1 MNRGDEAISGTGFLC
16 FAREG
21 KGRTQEIRMG
31 VSNMK
36 VEDIKKIAVMGA
48 GDMGYGIAEVA
59 LLAGYKVAM
68 RDIEQRF
75 IDKGFSRI
83 KESLD
88 KLVEKQK
95 ITEENRKAMLANI
108 QTFID
113 IAESVKDADFV
124 IEAVPEVMDL
134 KEQVFRAL
142 DAAAPKRAILASNT
156 STMSIT
162 EIASATKRP
171 EQVVGMHFF
180 NPPVLMKLVEVIKGE
195 KTGESTMQLTYD
207 LALRMNKV
215 PVRIEKDS
223 PGFIYNRITAPTQI
237 LLGLMLEK
245 GVTTPVEID
254 ARMKKEGVPMGPYE
268 LMDYIGLDVS
278 YHIARNFC
286 DRLSRDHE
294 PATWLKAKVDA
305 GELGK
310 KTGQGIYDWSKG
322 RPEIDLSRAKED
334 FDPDIFTA
342 LQVNEATKLLE
353 EGVVKSPDEI
363 DKAMVN
369 GGGAALGP
377 FQLAREI
384 GYAKLARICDELAQK
399 FAVKVFEP
407 TETLKKGILP

>member
-1 MNRGDEAISGTGFLC
+1 
-16 FAREG
+16 
-21 KGRTQEIRMG
+21 
-31 VSNMK
+31 MK
-36 VEDIKKIAVMGA
+36 VEEIKKIAVMGA
-48 GDMGYGIAEVA
+48 GDMGHGIAEVA

-95 ITEENRKAMLANI
+95 VTEENKKAMLANL

-124 IEAVPEVMDL
+124 IEAVPEIMDL
-134 KEQVFRAL
+134 KRQVFQAL
-142 DAAAPKRAILASNT
+142 DAAAPKHAILASNT

-171 EQVVGMHFF
+171 KQVVGMHFF
-180 NPPVLMKLVEVIKGE
+180 NPPVLMKLVEVIKGK
-195 KTGESTMQLTYD
+195 KTSKATMQLTYD
-207 LALRMNKV
+207 LALKMNKV
-215 PVRIEKDS
+215 PVRVEKDS
-223 PGFIYNRITAPTQI
+223 PGFIYNRVTAPTQI
-237 LLGLMLEK
+237 LLGLMVER
-245 GVTTPVEID
+245 GVATPVEID
-254 ARMKKEGVPMGPYE
+254 AKVKKAGAPMGQYE

-278 YHIARNFC
+278 YHVARNFS

-294 PATWLKAKVDA
+294 PPAWLKAKVDA

-310 KTGQGIYDWSKG
+310 KTGKGIYDWSKG
-322 RPEIDLSRAKED
+322 RPEIDLSKAKED
-334 FDPDIFTA
+334 FDPNVFTA

-353 EGVVKSPDEI
+353 EGVVKSPDDI

-369 GGGAALGP
+369 GGGVALGP
-377 FQLAREI
+377 FQLARQI
-384 GYAKLARICDELAQK
+384 GYDKLARICAELAQK
-399 FAVKVFEP
+399 FGVQVFEP
-407 TETLKKGILP
+407 TKTLKKGRLS

>member
-1 MNRGDEAISGTGFLC
+1 
-16 FAREG
+16 
-21 KGRTQEIRMG
+21 
-31 VSNMK
+31 MK
-36 VEDIKKIAVMGA
+36 AEDIKKIAVMGA
-48 GDMGYGIAEVA
+48 GDMGHGIAEVA

-95 ITEENRKAMLANI
+95 ITEENRKLMLANI
-108 QTFID
+108 ETFID
-113 IAESVKDADFV
+113 IAESVKDADFI
-124 IEAVPEVMDL
+124 IEAVPEIMDL
-134 KEQVFRAL
+134 KREVFQAL
-142 DAAAPKRAILASNT
+142 DGAAPKHVILASNT

-162 EIASATKRP
+162 EIASTTNRP

-195 KTGESTMQLTYD
+195 KTSRAIMQLTYD

-215 PVRIEKDS
+215 PVRVEKDS
-223 PGFIYNRITAPTQI
+223 AGFIYNRITAPTQI
-237 LLGLMLEK
+237 LLGLMLERS
-245 GVTTPVEID
+245 VATPVEID
-254 ARMKKEGVPMGPYE
+254 ARMKKAGAPMGSYE
-268 LMDYIGLDVS
+268 LMDYIGLDVM
-278 YHIARNFC
+278 YHIARNFS

-294 PATWLKAKVDA
+294 PATWLKAKFDA
-305 GELGK
+305 GEMGK

-334 FDPDIFTA
+334 FDPDILTA

-353 EGVVKSPDEI
+353 EGVVESPDEI

-384 GYAKLARICDELAQK
+384 GYDKLARICEELAK
-399 FAVKVFEP
+399 RFDVKVFEP
-407 TETLKKGILP
+407 SETLKKGNI

>member
-1 MNRGDEAISGTGFLC
+1 
-16 FAREG
+16 
-21 KGRTQEIRMG
+21 MG

-48 GDMGYGIAEVA
+48 GDMGHGIAEVA

-95 ITEENRKAMLANI
+95 VTEDNRKTMLGNI
-108 QTFID
+108 QTFVD
-113 IAESVKDADFV
+113 IADSVKDADFV
-124 IEAVPEVMDL
+124 IEAVPEIMDL
-134 KEQVFRAL
+134 KREVFQAV
-142 DAAAPKRAILASNT
+142 DAAAPKHAILASNT

-162 EIASATKRP
+162 EMASATKRP

-195 KTGESTMQLTYD
+195 KTSEATMQLTYD

-223 PGFIYNRITAPTQI
+223 PGFIYNRVNAPTDV
-237 LLGLMLEK
+237 LLGLMVEK
-245 GVTTPVEID
+245 GMATPEEID
-254 ARMKKEGVPMGPYE
+254 ARMKKAGSPMGPYE
-268 LMDYIGLDVS
+268 LMDYIGLDIA
-278 YHIARNFC
+278 YHMYSHFS
-286 DRLSRDHE
+286 DRLSRDYKL
-294 PATWLKAKVDA
+294 ASWLKAKFDA

-310 KTGQGIYDWSKG
+310 KTGKGIYDWSKG
-322 RPEIDLSRAKED
+322 RPEIDLSKAKED
-334 FDPDIFTA
+334 FDPTVLTA
-342 LQVNEATKLLE
+342 VKVNEATKLLE

-369 GGGAALGP
+369 GGGVALGP

-384 GYAKLARICDELAQK
+384 GYDKLTRMCEELAQK
-399 FAVKVFEP
+399 FGVKVFEP
-407 TETLKKGILP
+407 TETLKKGSL

>member
-1 MNRGDEAISGTGFLC
+1 
-16 FAREG
+16 
-21 KGRTQEIRMG
+21 
-31 VSNMK
+31 MK
-36 VEDIKKIAVMGA
+36 AEDIKKIAVMGA
-48 GDMGYGIAEVA
+48 GDMGHGIAEVA

-75 IDKGFSRI
+75 IDRGFSRI

-108 QTFID
+108 QTFVD
-113 IAESVKDADFV
+113 IAESVKDADFI
-124 IEAVPEVMDL
+124 IEAVPEIMDL
-134 KEQVFRAL
+134 KEQVFLAL
-142 DAAAPKRAILASNT
+142 DAAAPKHAILASNT

-162 EIASATKRP
+162 EIASTTKRP

-180 NPPVLMKLVEVIKGE
+180 NPPVLMKLVEVIKGK
-195 KTGESTMQLTYD
+195 KTGEATMQLTYD

-223 PGFIYNRITAPTQI
+223 AGFIYNRITAPTQI
-237 LLGLMLEK
+237 LLGFMVEK
-245 GVTTPVEID
+245 GVATPEEID
-254 ARMKKEGVPMGPYE
+254 ARMKQVGMPMGPYE
-268 LMDYIGLDVS
+268 LMDYIGLDVM
-278 YHIARNFC
+278 YHIARNLS

-334 FDPDIFTA
+334 FDPNALTA
-342 LQVNEATKLLE
+342 LQVNEAAKLLE

-369 GGGAALGP
+369 GGGVALGP

-384 GYAKLARICDELAQK
+384 GYDKLARICAELAKK
-399 FAVKVFEP
+399 FGVKVFEP
-407 TETLKKGILP
+407 TETLKKGNI

>member
-1 MNRGDEAISGTGFLC
+1 
-16 FAREG
+16 
-21 KGRTQEIRMG
+21 
-31 VSNMK
+31 
-36 VEDIKKIAVMGA
+36 
-48 GDMGYGIAEVA
+48 
-59 LLAGYKVAM
+59 
-68 RDIEQRF
+68 
-75 IDKGFSRI
+75 
-83 KESLD
+83 
-88 KLVEKQK
+88 VEKQK
-95 ITEENRKAMLANI
+95 ITEDNKKSMLANI

-124 IEAVPEVMDL
+124 IEAVPEIMDL
-134 KEQVFRAL
+134 KEQVFQAL
-142 DAAAPKRAILASNT
+142 DAAAPKHAVLASNT

-171 EQVVGMHFF
+171 EQVAGMHFF
-180 NPPVLMKLVEVIKGE
+180 NPPVLMKLVEVITGE
-195 KTGESTMQLTYD
+195 KTSEATMQLTYD

-245 GVTTPVEID
+245 GVATPEEID
-254 ARMKKEGVPMGPYE
+254 ARMKKAGAPMGPYE

-278 YHIARNFC
+278 YHIARNFS

-294 PATWLKAKVDA
+294 PATWLKAKIDA

-310 KTGQGIYDWSKG
+310 KAGRGIFDWSKG
-322 RPEIDLSRAKED
+322 RPEIDLSKAKED
-334 FDPDIFTA
+334 FDPDVLTA

-377 FQLAREI
+377 FQLARDI
-384 GYAKLARICDELAQK
+384 GYDKLARICAELAEK
-399 FAVKVFEP
+399 FGVKVFEP
-407 TETLKKGILP
+407 TGTLKKGKLP